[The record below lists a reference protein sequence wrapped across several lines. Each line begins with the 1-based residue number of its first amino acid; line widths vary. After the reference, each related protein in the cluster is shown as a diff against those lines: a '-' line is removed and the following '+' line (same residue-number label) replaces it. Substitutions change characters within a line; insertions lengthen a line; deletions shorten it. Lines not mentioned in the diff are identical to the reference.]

1 MGNLEERK
9 KERVHRPPPPPPKK
23 KKLASCRIEDSTWHA
38 SKQANN
44 YSSKEQLK

>member
-9 KERVHRPPPPPPKK
+9 KRECTDRPPPPK

-38 SKQANN
+38 SKQAND

>member
-9 KERVHRPPPPPPKK
+9 KRECTDRPPPQ
-23 KKLASCRIEDSTWHA
+23 KKLASCRIEDSTGHA
-38 SKQANN
+38 SKQAND

>member
-9 KERVHRPPPPPPKK
+9 KERVHRPPPPP
-23 KKLASCRIEDSTWHA
+23 KKLASCRIEDSTGHA
-38 SKQANN
+38 SKQAND